1 MGLALLVGFG
11 GGVALTAFAGL
22 AAPIPPSRGFVSYGL
37 PDDGGFVF
45 GNVFSPPVAPGAAG
59 SSLALSPAERRVVEL
74 PQVVAHFRAPY
85 LFMTTDPTGR
95 NNNVGGINTIAA
107 ADPDL
112 FRRVDRPMIIS
123 GRLPDPTRPFDVAVN
138 ELAATKRHLHVGSQV
153 RLYAYSLDQI
163 QSGSLTGNTSV
174 APQAPGGPRGHG
186 GWPRSCGSPRTSTRS
201 CTWPRRRTSP
211 TRANRTST

>member
-1 MGLALLVGFG
+1 M
-11 GGVALTAFAGL
+11 
-22 AAPIPPSRGFVSYGL
+22 
-37 PDDGGFVF
+37 
-45 GNVFSPPVAPGAAG
+45 
-59 SSLALSPAERRVVEL
+59 VEL

-163 QSGSLTGNTSV
+163 QSGGLTGNTSV
-174 APQAPGGPRGHG
+174 APQAPGGPVFTVRVAAILRFPQDVNAVVHVAATQNVSYEGQQNLYLTPAFL
-186 GWPRSCGSPRTSTRS
+186 PRLAAASGSRSRPFRTSTWS
-201 CTWPRRRTSP
+201 VFGSVMG
-211 TRANRTST
+211 